1 MSIAASLAPMFAQVL
16 LVVILSVLMAK
27 RRAGAMRSSEVKA
40 SALVGD
46 ANAWPKAARLAANAF
61 HNQFEFPILFYVL
74 TILAVVTKQADVLF
88 VWLAWLFVATR
99 YLHAFIHV
107 TSNRMPHRFY
117 AFIAG
122 VTVLTVMWI
131 RFAAQIFMTG

>member
-1 MSIAASLAPMFAQVL
+1 MSIAASLAPVFAQVL
-16 LVVILSVLMAK
+16 LVVILSILMAK
-27 RRAGAMRSSEVKA
+27 RCAAAVRSNEVKT

-46 ANAWPKAARLAANAF
+46 ANAWPKPARLAANAF

-74 TILAVVTKQADVLF
+74 TILAVVAKKADVLF
-88 VWLAWLFVATR
+88 VWLAWLFIATR

-122 VTVLTVMWI
+122 VAFLTVMWI
-131 RFAAQIFMTG
+131 RFAVQILVTG

>member
-1 MSIAASLAPMFAQVL
+1 MSIAASIAPMFAQVL
-16 LVVILSVLMAK
+16 LVVILSVVMAK
-27 RRAGAMRSSEVKA
+27 RRAAAVRSKEVKT

-46 ANAWPKAARLAANAF
+46 ANAWPKPARLAANAF
-61 HNQFEFPILFYVL
+61 HNQFEFPVLFYLL

-122 VTVLTVMWI
+122 VTVLTMMWI
-131 RFAAQIFMTG
+131 RFAAQIFMAG

>member
-16 LVVILSVLMAK
+16 LVVILSVVMAK
-27 RRAGAMRSSEVKA
+27 RRAGAMRSNEVKT

-46 ANAWPKAARLAANAF
+46 ANAWPKVARLAANSF

-107 TSNRMPHRFY
+107 TSNRMSHRFY

-131 RFAAQIFMTG
+131 RFAAQIFMAG

>member
-1 MSIAASLAPMFAQVL
+1 MSIAASIAPMFAQVL
-16 LVVILSVLMAK
+16 LVVILSVVMAK
-27 RRAGAMRSSEVKA
+27 RRAAAVRCNEVKT

-46 ANAWPKAARLAANAF
+46 ANAWPKPVRLVANAF

-74 TILAVVTKQADVLF
+74 TILAVVTKQTDVLF

-131 RFAAQIFMTG
+131 RFAAQIFMAG